1 MEGSVCVEGLSR
13 EFPLRTEE
21 KTTKILKF
29 WPRFEP
35 GSSPV

>member
-13 EFPLRTEE
+13 EFPFSTQE
-21 KTTKILKF
+21 KPQKF

-35 GSSPV
+35 GSSPLWT